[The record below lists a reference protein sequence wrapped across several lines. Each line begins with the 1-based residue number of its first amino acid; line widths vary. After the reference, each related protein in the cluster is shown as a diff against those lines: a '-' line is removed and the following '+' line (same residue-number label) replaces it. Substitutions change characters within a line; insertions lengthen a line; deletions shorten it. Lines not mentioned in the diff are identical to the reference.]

1 MAIQD
6 FLKAYARLLCVF
18 FPLIFPKFMLNLNHN
33 ELCYSLY
40 NSAWVDNF
48 NQDLE
53 IIGS

>member
-18 FPLIFPKFMLNLNHN
+18 FPLIFPKFMPNLNHN

-48 NQDLE
+48 NQDL
-53 IIGS
+53 IFIGS